1 MENQNSKW
9 INNIDKVKTMHLIS
23 IVLISTYL
31 ILSFYQTIQL
41 DIKIEKGLIQAE
53 QYERAV
59 SDINRNL
66 LGLVTIVIL
75 FFFKEKTSKKE
86 EGE

>member
-1 MENQNSKW
+1 MSQQNSKW
-9 INNIDKVKTMHLIS
+9 INNIDKVKTMHFIS
-23 IVLISTYL
+23 IVLISVYL
-31 ILSFYQTIQL
+31 VLSFYQTVQL

-75 FFFKEKTSKKE
+75 FFFKERSKNE
-86 EGE
+86 EDK